1 MKRSYSIFLCF
12 LFVGMVSCKKV
23 LDTTPTAFIT
33 PVNYYNSAADLQ
45 TALNGVYQELASS
58 GLYAVA
64 YSYDLTISTD
74 EACTRATGVPTETN
88 YNYDAT
94 DAVVTQMWQSL
105 YFGIER
111 ANLLLDNIKKP
122 AMDETKR
129 GVIKGQAL
137 FLRSYFY
144 FLLASNFG
152 DVPLILQPTGSIQ
165 DVNVARTPIKTI
177 YAQILADMTTAES
190 LLQTQTA
197 SSVGYG
203 GVVTQTAVDGILARV
218 CLTMAGYPL
227 NDVSKY
233 QDALNWC
240 AKVTGSG
247 QHALNPNYQQI
258 FVNLAQDKYDVKESI
273 WEVEFFGNNTNGFA
287 AGGNTLGNY
296 IGISCS
302 DINIGNSAGWTTVSK
317 KLFDSYGL
325 NTTSTSTPQASFDL
339 RRDWN
344 CANYNYGSSTPGVKS
359 APITNPWLMYAGKF
373 RRENEVFTPK
383 AKNTTPEN
391 YPILR
396 YSDVLLMQAEAENA
410 VHNGPT
416 NLAYTDI
423 NQVRRRGY
431 GILNGNIVKTIVVTN
446 GGSGY
451 TTAPTVAITGGGGS
465 GATATATVSGGKVTG
480 VIITSPGTIT
490 AAGPYYTSNPT
501 VSFSGG
507 GGTGAIAAANITSS
521 TDADLTAGLSQQQF
535 QQAIR
540 DERARELCYEGL
552 RRADLIRWGNFYNDM
567 KDFLAYALAN
577 GVPNLSNGQPT
588 ATGPA
593 TATNNVSK
601 RNLLLPIPQ
610 YDISLN
616 TSLTQNPGY

>member
-1 MKRSYSIFLCF
+1 MKRLYFL
-12 LFVGMVSCKKV
+12 LFFFFIGMVSCKKV

-33 PVNYYNSAADLQ
+33 PVNYYNTAADLQ
-45 TALNGVYQELASS
+45 TALNGVYQELASG
-58 GLYAVA
+58 GLYAVS

-88 YNYDAT
+88 YNYDGT
-94 DAVVTQMWQSL
+94 DAVVTNMWQSL

-111 ANLLLDNIKKP
+111 ANLLLANINKP
-122 AMDETKR
+122 TMDATQR
-129 GVIKGQAL
+129 GIIQGQTL
-137 FLRSYFY
+137 FLRAYFY

-152 DVPLILQPTGSIQ
+152 DVPLILQPTGSVQ
-165 DVNVARTPIKTI
+165 NVNIARTPIKAV
-177 YAQILADMTTAES
+177 YAQILTDMTTAET

-203 GVVTQTAVDGILARV
+203 GVLTQTAVDGILARV

-233 QDALNWC
+233 KDALTWST
-240 AKVTGSG
+240 KVVNSA

-258 FVNLAQDKYDVKESI
+258 FINLAQDKYDVKESM
-273 WEVEFFGNNTNGFA
+273 WEVEFFGNNTGGFA

-317 KLFDSYGL
+317 KLFDSYGV
-325 NTTSTSTPQASFDL
+325 NAASTTTPQASFDQ

-359 APITNPWLMYAGKF
+359 APITNAWLMYAGKF
-373 RRENEVFTPK
+373 RREYELVTPK

-396 YSDVLLMQAEAENA
+396 YADVLLMQAEAENQ
-410 VHNGPT
+410 VNGPT
-416 NLAYTDI
+416 AVAYNAI
-423 NQVRRRGY
+423 NQVKRRGY
-431 GILNGNIVKTIVVTN
+431 GILDGNVVKSIAVTN

-451 TTAPTVAITGGGGS
+451 TTAPTVTITGGGGS
-465 GATATATVSGGKVTG
+465 GATATAIVSGGKVTG
-480 VIITSPGTIT
+480 VTITSPGTIT
-490 AAGPYYTSNPT
+490 ATGPYYTSNPT

-507 GGTGAIAAANITSS
+507 GGTGAVATATITTS
-521 TDADLTAGLSQQQF
+521 TDADLQPGLSQTQF

-577 GVPNLSNGQPT
+577 GVPNLTNGQPS

-593 TATNNVSK
+593 TAANNVSP
-601 RNLLLPIPQ
+601 RNVLLPIPQ

>member
-1 MKRSYSIFLCF
+1 M
-12 LFVGMVSCKKV
+12 MSCKNV
-23 LDTTPTAFIT
+23 LDTSPTAFIT
-33 PVNYYNSAADLQ
+33 PVNYYNTASDLQ
-45 TALNGVYQELASS
+45 TALNGVYEELATS

-74 EACTRATGVPTETN
+74 ESCTRATGVPTETN
-88 YNYDAT
+88 YNYDGT
-94 DAVVTQMWQSL
+94 DAVVTSMWQSL

-111 ANLLLDNIKKP
+111 ANLLLANINKP
-122 AMDETKR
+122 TMDATQR
-129 GVIKGQAL
+129 GIIQGQAL
-137 FLRSYFY
+137 FLRSYYY

-152 DVPLILQPTGSIQ
+152 DVPLLLQPTGSIQ
-165 DVNVARTPIKTI
+165 DVNVARAPIKTV
-177 YAQILADMTTAES
+177 YAQILADMTTAEG
-190 LLQTQTA
+190 LLATQTA

-203 GVVTQTAVDGILARV
+203 GVLTQTAVDGVLARV

-227 NDVSKY
+227 NDATKY
-233 QDALNWC
+233 KDALTW
-240 AKVTGSG
+240 ATKVVNSG
-247 QHALNPNYQQI
+247 QHALNPSYQQV
-258 FVNLAQDKYDVKESI
+258 FLNLIEDKYDVKESM
-273 WEVEFFGNNTNGFA
+273 WEVEFFGNNTGGFT

-302 DINIGNSAGWTTVSK
+302 DINIGTAAGWTTVSK
-317 KLFDSYGL
+317 KLFDSYGV
-325 NTTSTSTPQASFDL
+325 NPASTASPQLSFDQ

-344 CANYNYGSSTPGVKS
+344 CANYNWGSATPGVKS

-373 RRENEVFTPK
+373 RREYEVVTPK

-396 YSDVLLMQAEAENA
+396 YADVLLMQAEAENQ
-410 VHNGPT
+410 VNGPDA
-416 NLAYTDI
+416 LAYNAI

-431 GILNGNIVKTIVVTN
+431 GILYGNVVKNIAVTN

-451 TTAPTVAITGGGGS
+451 TTAPAITISGGGGS

-480 VIITSPGTIT
+480 VIITSPGTLT
-490 AAGPYYTSNPT
+490 SAGPYYTSAPT
-501 VSFSGG
+501 VTFTGV
-507 GGTGAIAAANITSS
+507 GTGAAATATITTSS
-521 TDADLTAGLSQQQF
+521 DADLTPGLTQAQF

-552 RRADLIRWGNFYNDM
+552 RRADLIRWGNFYNAM

-577 GVPNLSNGQPT
+577 SVPNLTNGLPG

-593 TATNNVSK
+593 TAAYNIAP

-616 TSLTQNPGY
+616 SLLTQNPGY

>member
-1 MKRSYSIFLCF
+1 MKRLYF
-12 LFVGMVSCKKV
+12 LFFFFFIGMVSCKKV
-23 LDTTPTAFIT
+23 LDTAPTAFIT
-33 PVNYYNSAADLQ
+33 PVNYYNTAADLQ

-74 EACTRATGVPTETN
+74 ESCTRATGVPTETN

-111 ANLLLDNIKKP
+111 ANLLLDNINKP
-122 AMDETKR
+122 TMNETQR

-144 FLLASNFG
+144 FLLASNYG

-165 DVNVARTPIKTI
+165 NVNVARTPIKAV
-177 YAQILADMTTAES
+177 YAQILTDMTTAET
-190 LLQTQTA
+190 LLATQTA
-197 SSVGYG
+197 TSLGYG
-203 GVVTQTAVDGILARV
+203 GMVTQTAVDGVLARV

-227 NDVSKY
+227 NDATKY
-233 QDALNWC
+233 QDALNWST
-240 AKVTGSG
+240 KVVSSG

-258 FVNLAQDKYDVKESI
+258 FINLAQDKYDVKESM
-273 WEVEFFGNNTNGFA
+273 WEVEFYGNNTNGFA

-317 KLFDSYGL
+317 KLFDSYGV
-325 NTTSTSTPQASFDL
+325 NAASTTTPQVSFDL

-373 RRENEVFTPK
+373 RREYEVFTPK

-396 YSDVLLMQAEAENA
+396 YADVLLMQAEAENQ
-410 VHNGPT
+410 VNGPT
-416 NLAYTDI
+416 VLAYSDI

-431 GILNGNIVKTIVVTN
+431 GILNGNVVKSIAVTN

-451 TTAPTVAITGGGGS
+451 TTAPTVTITGGGGT
-465 GATATATVSGGKVTG
+465 GATATATVLGGKVTAI
-480 VIITSPGTIT
+480 VLTSPGTIAT
-490 AAGPYYTSNPT
+490 GSYYTTAPAVT
-501 VSFSGG
+501 FAGG
-507 GGTGAIAAANITSS
+507 GGTGAVAAATITTS
-521 TDADLTAGLSQQQF
+521 TDADLQAGLSKTQF

-552 RRADLIRWGNFYNDM
+552 RRSDLIRWGNFYNDM
-567 KDFLAYALAN
+567 KDFLSYALAN
-577 GVPNLSNGQPT
+577 GVPNLTNGQPS

-593 TATNNVSK
+593 TAANNVSP

>member
-1 MKRSYSIFLCF
+1 MKRSYIFLF
-12 LFVGMVSCKKV
+12 FFFIGITSCKKV

-33 PVNYYNSAADLQ
+33 PVNYYNTATDLQ

-111 ANLLLDNIKKP
+111 ANLLLDNINKP
-122 AMDETKR
+122 AMDDTKR
-129 GVIKGQAL
+129 GIIKGQAL
-137 FLRSYFY
+137 FLRGYFY

-152 DVPLILQPTGSIQ
+152 DVPLIVAPTGSIQ
-165 DVNVARTPIKTI
+165 DVNIARSPIKDV
-177 YAQILADMTTAES
+177 YAQVLADMTTAEG

-197 SSVGYG
+197 SVVGYG
-203 GVVTQTAVDGILARV
+203 GVLTQTAVDGVLARV

-233 QDALNWC
+233 KDALTWST
-240 AKVTGSG
+240 KVIASG

-258 FVNLAQDKYDVKESI
+258 FINLAQDKYDVKESMF
-273 WEVEFFGNNTNGFA
+273 EVEFYGNNTNGFA

-317 KLFDSYGL
+317 KLFDSYGV
-325 NTTSTSTPQASFDL
+325 NPASTASPQLSFDQ

-359 APITNPWLMYAGKF
+359 AAITNPWLMYAGKF
-373 RRENEVFTPK
+373 RREYEVFTPK

-396 YSDVLLMQAEAENA
+396 YADVLLMQAEAENQ
-410 VHNGPT
+410 VNGPT
-416 NLAYTDI
+416 ALAYSDI
-423 NQVRRRGY
+423 NQVKRRGF
-431 GILNGNIVKTIVVTN
+431 GILNGNIVKNISVTN

-451 TTAPTVAITGGGGS
+451 TSAPTVTLTGGGGS
-465 GATATATVSGGKVTG
+465 GATATATVSGGKVTS

-490 AAGPYYTSNPT
+490 AAGPYYTSTPT
-501 VSFSGG
+501 VNFSGG
-507 GGTGAIAAANITSS
+507 AGTGAIAVATITTS
-521 TDADLTAGLSQQQF
+521 TDADLTPGLSQTQF

-552 RRADLIRWGNFYNDM
+552 RRSDLIRWGNFYNDM

-588 ATGPA
+588 ATGPS
-593 TATNNVSK
+593 TAANNVSK